1 MEENNKKYR
10 FILEKRIDEVKYI
23 YYNFQLIL
31 D

>member
-23 YYNFQLIL
+23 YFNFQLIL